1 MGGCVSTHSRG
12 IRRRGKGRR
21 RSSKHFSKVSDI
33 VPHANIR
40 RPSDVGNRVSFGESY
55 SYVLPNLP
63 VETHFY
69 LDFYL

>member
-12 IRRRGKGRR
+12 IRPRGKGRR

-40 RPSDVGNRVSFGESY
+40 RPSDVGSRVSFGEYFLYRRTCSGRSY
-55 SYVLPNLP
+55 KFWIFL
-63 VETHFY
+63 
-69 LDFYL
+69 